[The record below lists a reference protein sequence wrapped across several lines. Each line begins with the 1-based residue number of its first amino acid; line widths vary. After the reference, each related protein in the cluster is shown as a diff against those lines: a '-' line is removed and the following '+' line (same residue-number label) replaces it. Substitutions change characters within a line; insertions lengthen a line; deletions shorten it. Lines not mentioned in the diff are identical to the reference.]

1 MSRDQRVDDY
11 INRKAEFAK
20 PILLN
25 MRETIHA
32 ACPQAQE
39 TIKWGAPAFMY
50 KGEILGIMAAFKA
63 HAVFNLWRGSQV
75 LSDTGSE
82 EAAMGQFGRM
92 TSVEDVPDRKSFS
105 AILQKAMALIDNGV
119 KSPRAKKEPRPELET
134 PDDLKAALADN
145 RKAAA
150 TFEAFSPSC
159 RREYVEWVT
168 EAKREETRQKRLIE
182 AVAMMA
188 EGKKR
193 NWKYEKC

>member
-1 MSRDQRVDDY
+1 MSRDQRVEDY
-11 INRKAEFAK
+11 IGRKAEFAK

-25 MRETIHA
+25 MRETVHA
-32 ACPQAQE
+32 ACPEAEE

-75 LSDTGSE
+75 LGETGKE

-92 TSVEDVPDRKSFS
+92 TSVEDVPDRKTFT
-105 AILQKAMALIDNGV
+105 AILQKAMALVDSGA
-119 KSPRAKKEPRPELET
+119 KPPRTKKEPKPALEA
-134 PDDLKAALADN
+134 PDDLKAALAQN
-145 RKAAA
+145 AKAAE

-159 RREYVEWVT
+159 RRDYVEWIT
-168 EAKREETRQKRLIE
+168 EAKREETRAKRLAE

-193 NWKYEKC
+193 HWKYEKC